1 MKKFF
6 ICLLMGAMAAGAGA
20 QGLRYG
26 VEGGLNVSSPMN
38 ADGTKCGFNIGAT
51 AEYGFQSE
59 CFVSGALKL
68 SSKPFKAKQGYVAG
82 DFDGSD
88 TGAVDVCVEMT
99 PYYLNIPIHA
109 GYRMGLGDNVKLSV
123 SAGPYLGVGLW
134 GKGTGTVKVSGDVPS
149 DLDIKAGKYK
159 VDNVFKDSDLRR
171 FEIGASVKAGLEFKD
186 RYRLSVG
193 YDIQLNSMMK
203 DDDYYNQV
211 VSVSVGY
218 MF

>member
-1 MKKFF
+1 
-6 ICLLMGAMAAGAGA
+6 
-20 QGLRYG
+20 
-26 VEGGLNVSSPMN
+26 
-38 ADGTKCGFNIGAT
+38 
-51 AEYGFQSE
+51 
-59 CFVSGALKL
+59 
-68 SSKPFKAKQGYVAG
+68 
-82 DFDGSD
+82 
-88 TGAVDVCVEMT
+88 MT

>member
-51 AEYGFQSE
+51 AEYGFQSGW
-59 CFVSGALKL
+59 FVSGALKL

-123 SAGPYLGVGLW
+123 SAGPYLGVGL
-134 GKGTGTVKVSGDVPS
+134 
-149 DLDIKAGKYK
+149 LDIKAGKYK

>member
-1 MKKFF
+1 MKKFIAVALVAF
-6 ICLLMGAMAAGAGA
+6 FAVGASA
-20 QGLRYG
+20 QMRYG
-26 VEGGLNVSSPMN
+26 LEGGLNLSSPMN
-38 ADGTKCGFNIGAT
+38 ADGTRCGFNVGGV
-51 AEYGFQSE
+51 AEYEFQNGW
-59 CFVSGALKL
+59 FVSGALKL